1 MLLSNQ
7 YRDLCYNNDTLKMI
21 RIENRREFIM
31 NYKYLLFDL
40 DHTLMDFDVAEE
52 TALSELLME
61 CQVEDI
67 QAYKDYYK
75 PMNKAMWR
83 DLELKKLT
91 KAELVSTRFAKL
103 FEHFGQEVDGS
114 ELAKKYQ
121 KHLKNQGQTYEGAAD
136 LLNALQAAGCDI
148 YAATNGITAIQ
159 TGRLDHSD
167 IQSYF
172 KKVFISEQSGSQ
184 KPDKAFYDWM
194 ARQIPGFDSGSAL
207 MIGDSLTADILGGNT
222 AGIDTVW
229 YNPNH
234 LVNKSQAQP
243 TYEVKDYKSLL
254 SLILH

>member
-1 MLLSNQ
+1 
-7 YRDLCYNNDTLKMI
+7 
-21 RIENRREFIM
+21 M

-40 DHTLMDFDVAEE
+40 DHTLMDFDAAEE
-52 TALSELLME
+52 AALSELLVE

-83 DLELKKLT
+83 DLELKKIT

-103 FEHFGQEVDGS
+103 FEHFGLEVDGNDM
-114 ELAKKYQ
+114 AKKYQ
-121 KHLKNQGQTYEGAAD
+121 NHLQHQGQTYQGAAE
-136 LLNALQAAGCDI
+136 LLARLQTAGLDI

-159 TGRLDHSD
+159 TGRLEHSD

-194 ARQIPGFDSGSAL
+194 AKQIPNFNSDNAL
-207 MIGDSLTADILGGNT
+207 MIGDSLSADILGGNA

-229 YNPNH
+229 YNPNQ
-234 LVNKSQAQP
+234 LSNNLQAKP
-243 TYEVKDYKSLL
+243 TYDVKDYESLL
-254 SLILH
+254 AIILN